1 LGLGVNEGSRRL
13 LVMKI
18 ATARAALDRG
28 APPSLLRLRPFIR
41 DDETAIL
48 EAQRELS
55 AEGFAFALDYED
67 GMRWQD
73 YLDFLEHVRSGLDLA
88 ADRVPASMLAAE
100 VSGQV
105 VGRLSVRH
113 TLNEFLAC
121 EGGHLGFAVR
131 PQYRRNGYA
140 TEILRQG
147 LIIARSLG
155 VDRALVTCDEGNVGS
170 ATVIERCGGVFDSI
184 RVTDEGKPIRRYW
197 ID

>member
-1 LGLGVNEGSRRL
+1 MV
-13 LVMKI
+13 VDM
-18 ATARAALDRG
+18 
-28 APPSLLRLRPFIR
+28 LLRLRPFIR

-55 AEGFAFALDYED
+55 TEGFTFALDYED
-67 GMRWQD
+67 GTDWQD
-73 YLDFLEHVRSGLDLA
+73 YLDFLEHMRLGLDPA

-113 TLNEFLAC
+113 TLNEFLAR

-131 PQYRRNGYA
+131 PQHRRNGYA

-147 LIIARSLG
+147 RIIARSLG
-155 VDRALVTCDEGNVGS
+155 VDRALVTCDEDNIGS
-170 ATVIERCGGVFDSI
+170 ATVIQRCGGLFDSI
-184 RVTDEGKPIRRYW
+184 HVTDEGRLIRRYW

>member
-1 LGLGVNEGSRRL
+1 MV
-13 LVMKI
+13 VDM
-18 ATARAALDRG
+18 
-28 APPSLLRLRPFIR
+28 LLRLRPFIR

-55 AEGFAFALDYED
+55 TEGFTFSLDYED
-67 GMRWQD
+67 GMDWQD
-73 YLDFLEHVRSGLDLA
+73 YLDFLEHMRLGLDPA
-88 ADRVPASMLAAE
+88 ADCVPASMLAAE

-113 TLNEFLAC
+113 TLNEFLAR

-131 PQYRRNGYA
+131 PQHRRNGYA

-147 LIIARSLG
+147 MIIARSLG
-155 VDRALVTCDEGNVGS
+155 VDRALVTCDEDNVGS
-170 ATVIERCGGVFDSI
+170 ATIIERCGGLFDSI
-184 RVTDEGKPIRRYW
+184 HVTDEGRLIRRYW